1 MGKINYRI
9 KNILRVNSMFR
20 ELRKQ
25 VIPTLFFCMF
35 LVSTITVAQEKTIEY
50 DIQKLVDGEFIH
62 DFMLIGPFP
71 NPLPQKSNDE
81 TCLGF
86 AKDYLIDTG
95 GESGVKPF
103 IDQKVDFNIESLKW
117 MSYHSEYEKIDFK
130 KIFSPNEEVVCYAAI
145 WLNSE
150 KEQEKLF
157 GVGSNDGIRVW
168 LNGEQIL
175 NVHQH
180 RTISVDNEYIRL
192 KLNKGKNLLLIK
204 VGQSFGG
211 WGLVVRPVS
220 EEAAW
225 KHVQKKLDIAM
236 ASRFFVEDEKIKGT
250 VGNKNIVGVLK
261 GLPMADI
268 EFNAVDGSHKKSIRA
283 QVGSFLELSKS
294 DYPAEEYIVKYT
306 FPTNNREFTFY
317 TYINTTGKIKTP
329 LDESQLC
336 RGNYQTEE
344 EAKAQLKRF
353 ANSYSDI
360 IGWEKRAN
368 EIREGILRG
377 AGLLPLP
384 DKNNLN
390 PIIKSKREYDG
401 YTVENVAFESFP
413 GFFVTGNLYRPTLIK
428 GKQQHAA
435 ILCPHGHFPEP
446 NGGGRF
452 RDEQQ
457 KRCATLARMG
467 AVVFSYDMVGW
478 GESKQYPHKEEKVLA
493 FQLWNSIR
501 TIDFL
506 ISLDEVDSNRIGV
519 TGASGGGT
527 QAFLLTAVD
536 TRISVSVP
544 VVMVSAHFFGGCPCE
559 SGMPIHKSGKYETNN
574 VEIAA
579 LAAPRPQL
587 LISDGTDWT
596 KNTPDVEY
604 PYIQNIYRLYGA
616 ENNVKNIHLINE
628 GHDYGFSKRVE
639 MYKFFAKHLGISL
652 ENVSNKKGIVNESA
666 AVIENEKIMHV
677 FDEENPLPINAVIG
691 DATAVEL
698 ILLKCK

>member
-1 MGKINYRI
+1 MYTIII
-9 KNILRVNSMFR
+9 KQFVL
-20 ELRKQ
+20 
-25 VIPTLFFCMF
+25 TLFLWMF
-35 LVSTITVAQEKTIEY
+35 LVSTITVAQNKTTEY
-50 DIQKLVDGEFIH
+50 DIQELIDGKFIH

-71 NPLPQKSNDE
+71 NPLPQKSSDE
-81 TCLGF
+81 TCPGF
-86 AKDYLIDTG
+86 VKDYLTDVG
-95 GESGVKPF
+95 GENGVKPF
-103 IDQKVDFNIESLKW
+103 INQKVDFNKKSFKW
-117 MSYHSEYEKIDFK
+117 ISYHSESEKNNFK
-130 KIFSPNEEVVCYAAI
+130 KVFSPNDEVVCYAAI

-150 KEQEKLF
+150 MEQEKLF
-157 GVGSNDGIRVW
+157 GLGSNDGIRVW

-180 RTISVDNEYIRL
+180 RTVSVDNEYIRL
-192 KLNKGKNLLLIK
+192 KLKKGRNLLLIK
-204 VGQSFGG
+204 VGQSLGA

-220 EEAAW
+220 EEVAW
-225 KHVQKKLDIAM
+225 KYVQQKLDVAM
-236 ASRFFVEDEKIKGT
+236 ASKFYIEEEKIKGT

-268 EFNAVDGSHKKSIRA
+268 EFNAVDGSHQKSIRA
-283 QVGSFLELSKS
+283 QVGSFLELSKP
-294 DYPAEEYIVKYT
+294 DYHADEYIVKYT
-306 FPTNNREFTFY
+306 FPTNKGRFTFY
-317 TYINTTGKIKTP
+317 SYMNTTGKIKAQ

-336 RGNYQTEE
+336 RANYQTEE
-344 EAKAQLKRF
+344 EAKTQLKKF

-360 IGWEKRAN
+360 SGWEKRAN
-368 EIREGILRG
+368 EIRAGILRG

-435 ILCPHGHFPEP
+435 ILCPHGHYPEP

-501 TIDFL
+501 AIDFL
-506 ISLDEVDSNRIGV
+506 ISLDEVDSSRIGV

-527 QAFLLTAVD
+527 QTFLLTAVD
-536 TRISVSVP
+536 DRISVSVP

-559 SGMPIHKSGKYETNN
+559 SGMPIHKSDKHITNN

-587 LISDGTDWT
+587 LISDGKDWT

-604 PYIQNIYRLYGA
+604 PYIKNIYRLYGA
-616 ENNVKNIHLINE
+616 ENNVKNIHLVNE
-628 GHDYGFSKRVE
+628 GHDYGFSKRAE
-639 MYKFFAKHLGISL
+639 MYKFFAEHLGISL
-652 ENVSNKKGIVNESA
+652 ENVSDKKGIIDESTII
-666 AVIENEKIMHV
+666 IEDKKIMHV

-691 DATAVEL
+691 DAKAVEIM
-698 ILLKCK
+698 ILKGK